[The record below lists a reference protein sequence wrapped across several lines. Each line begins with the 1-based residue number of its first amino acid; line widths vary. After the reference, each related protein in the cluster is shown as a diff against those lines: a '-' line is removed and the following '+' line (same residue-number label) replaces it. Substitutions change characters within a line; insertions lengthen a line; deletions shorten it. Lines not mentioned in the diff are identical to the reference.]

1 MSARVSID
9 LSSVYGGSPG
19 IARATLRVLDSWL
32 CTSRDR
38 QVQSS
43 WFLYG
48 RSNEFPILPIDPSI
62 DIVRRGDRL
71 PASIGRLFSPLT
83 TIPVWLSKD
92 RPSAHWGPAHRLPSF
107 IPDRTRSI
115 VTIHDICWKRH
126 PETMHPLSY
135 LADAAFMPTAL
146 SRADVI
152 VAVSNATAEDITH
165 YWPSV
170 SSKIRV
176 IPLGVDSDYG
186 GAPDFATR
194 SPFAFKFG
202 RFFLSVGTIEPRKNL
217 LRVIKAYAF
226 LCQRNSSFPSLVI
239 VGKKGWKSD
248 SPLVMARELGVA
260 DRVWWLQSAD
270 DDQLKQ
276 LYRQAVAL
284 VFPSLYEGFGL
295 PVLEAMAAGTPVITS
310 NCASLPEVAGD
321 AALLVDPLRLDQIR
335 EAMQALASD
344 DLLRARLSSQGRERA
359 KQFSWDSTA
368 SQMLEVF
375 SGR

>member
-1 MSARVSID
+1 MRQ
-9 LSSVYGGSPG
+9 GSPG
-19 IARATLRVLDSWL
+19 IRRFVVEMLGRWFRYCESDFTLSQKQWFCYGAGADTRIGSLRHSKNFVALYRKSQFPVAFSRVASPIIESSYWL
-32 CTSRDR
+32 
-38 QVQSS
+38 
-43 WFLYG
+43 F
-48 RSNEFPILPIDPSI
+48 
-62 DIVRRGDRL
+62 
-71 PASIGRLFSPLT
+71 
-83 TIPVWLSKD
+83 KD
-92 RPSAHWGPAHRLPSF
+92 RPAHYWGPAHRLPA
-107 IPDRTRSI
+107 ILPEGTRSI
-115 VTIHDICWKRH
+115 VTIHDVCWKRY
-126 PETMHPLSY
+126 PNTMRALSY
-135 LADAAFMPTAL
+135 AADAVFMPLAL

-152 VAVSNATAEDITH
+152 VAVSRATAEDIAY
-165 YWPSV
+165 YWPAVQSR
-170 SSKIRV
+170 IRV
-176 IPLGVDSDYG
+176 VPLGVNEEWFSIPNAG
-186 GAPDFATR
+186 SR
-194 SPFAFKFG
+194 SEKALGHG

-217 LRVIKAYAF
+217 GRVLKAYAS
-226 LCQRNSSFPSLVI
+226 LALRNKLFPSLVI

-260 DRVWWLQSAD
+260 DRVCWLQSAD

-344 DLLRARLSSQGRERA
+344 DLLRARLGSRGRERA